1 MERVF
6 DAQFAEGLA
15 KLVEEAEAQKT
26 PSKSSAV
33 PDSPVDLSLQ
43 PAAGRGGGPA
53 ARHRKRRRTASRP
66 FLFFASGHQM
76 VRDAGTGPF

>member
-1 MERVF
+1 MCDKCQELDQKIERYRRIMERVF

-33 PDSPVDLSLQ
+33 PD
-43 PAAGRGGGPA
+43 
-53 ARHRKRRRTASRP
+53 
-66 FLFFASGHQM
+66 
-76 VRDAGTGPF
+76 